1 MSDTVTVVLLRYVL
15 RVTGHNFCALTTAAV
30 QFRTTI
36 RENYCPGLDSTTC
49 MITEHLSELRTNR
62 VHTHSQF
69 LTPGKKERDG
79 WIDLRAPETSERYPV
94 FKIGASEL

>member
-49 MITEHLSELRTNR
+49 MITEHLSEPTAYI
-62 VHTHSQF
+62 HTVSF
-69 LTPGKKERDG
+69 LHRAKKKEMDG
-79 WIDLRAPETSERYPV
+79 
-94 FKIGASEL
+94 